1 MSSPSAPGD
10 DLDGP
15 ETLSPIESLDADE
28 LDDDPFNR
36 ARDDFEAPMDPPE
49 HWAGADKFGTTANE
63 MTEGESLDQRL
74 SEEVPDVAPVDV
86 PEVPLAALPDDQLDE
101 SVDDVDLDGAVVVD
115 ESGVPTGTAVAPDGK
130 PLVGAEATLVREP
143 DEPAADET
151 LTIVE
156 DSADLGLADTDR

>member
-15 ETLSPIESLDADE
+15 ETLTPLESLDPDE

-49 HWAGADKFGTTANE
+49 RWAGADRFGTTANE
-63 MTEGESLDQRL
+63 MTEGESLDERL
-74 SEEVPDVAPVDV
+74 SEEVPDVAPVEVPDV
-86 PEVPLAALPDDQLDE
+86 PVSVTPDDELDE
-101 SVDDVDLDGAVVVD
+101 SVDDVDLDGGVVVD
-115 ESGVPTGTAVAPDGK
+115 DSGVPTGTGLAADGE
-130 PLVGAEATLVREP
+130 PLVTTEATMVREP

-151 LTIVE
+151 LTVVP
-156 DSADLGLADTDR
+156 DSTDLGLADTDR